1 MTSGSA
7 HSGEEQPDPGL
18 PDRASPA
25 RRHVAPS
32 RLHWLEREL
41 LTWQHDGL
49 LTEATAAAIRSR
61 YVVGTRVALVR
72 VVVGLGAAFL
82 AVGLL
87 WLVATNLDRF
97 DPLVRLAAVTAVWL
111 GLAGVAE
118 ALAARA
124 ARPPG
129 PGRPGEH
136 AADPSGAQDGPG
148 PTLAS
153 VCHVLAAAAFGAV
166 IFQAAQSLQVPAF
179 EARLAGAWAL
189 GALAYALATA
199 SRGAQAIGIAAGVLW
214 FGWLVKD
221 YAGEDALVGIAMVLA
236 AGCAATA
243 IGVAHAALLARRR
256 PGFDDAW
263 RVVGAGLALAG
274 VFFAALPFDWGRATR
289 WSPVPLTFVGVAVG
303 LAVAGVALAALRRGA
318 AGPRLLTAESGV
330 AMALVGLGFGLGA
343 WRPEQPPT
351 DAPLPAISA
360 EMWLHAGAGLLLFI
374 AAAAWYALLGAHR
387 EQPVLTAVALVGLVL
402 FTTVQSFAVFAPI
415 ISGATL
421 FLAVGAVMVAT
432 GLLADRFRRLLDRR
446 RSRAAA
452 ADGGAS

>member
-7 HSGEEQPDPGL
+7 QAGGDRPDRGL
-18 PDRASPA
+18 PDPA
-25 RRHVAPS
+25 PSARTPVAPS
-32 RLHWLEREL
+32 RLRWLEREL
-41 LTWQHDGL
+41 TDWEREGL
-49 LTEATAAAIRSR
+49 VPEATAAAIRSR

-97 DPLVRLAAVTAVWL
+97 DPLVRLAAVAAVWL
-111 GLAGVAE
+111 GLAVVAE
-118 ALAARA
+118 VFAGRHS
-124 ARPPG
+124 RPG
-129 PGRPGEH
+129 PAGDRPGG
-136 AADPSGAQDGPG
+136 DDGPG

-179 EARLAGAWAL
+179 ESRLAGAWAL
-189 GALAYALATA
+189 GALAYALATG
-199 SRGAQAIGIAAGVLW
+199 SRGAQGIGIAAAVVW

-221 YAGEDALVGIAMVLA
+221 YAGEQPLVGITMLLA

-243 IGVAHAALLARRR
+243 IGVGHAALLGRRR
-256 PGFDDAW
+256 PGFDDSW

-274 VFFAALPFDWGRATR
+274 VFFAALPYDWGGTAL
-289 WSPVPLTFVGVAVG
+289 WSPVPATLVGVAVG
-303 LAVAGVALAALRRGA
+303 LGVVCVVLGALRRGA
-318 AGPRLLTAESGV
+318 PGQRLVIAEAV
-330 AMALVGLGFGLGA
+330 AALALVGLGFGLGA
-343 WRPEQPPT
+343 WRPEVPPSG
-351 DAPLPAISA
+351 APMSQIPV

-374 AAAAWYALLGAHR
+374 AAAAWFALLGAHR

-432 GLLADRFRRLLDRR
+432 GLLADRFRRMLDRR

-452 ADGGAS
+452 AEGGGS